1 MKKRRYG
8 LCDDDDDQQMSIP
21 IILNTSGGGDS
32 SSMFNPFA
40 SIPTDNHI
48 YFYDDVET
56 ETILTLNKNIRE
68 LNTMIKEKFSKYDEV
83 VNYKNVPIYLHINSH
98 GGDLFAGL
106 SAVDT
111 ILNSECPIYTI
122 VEGAAASAATF
133 LSVCGKKRFMTKHSF
148 ILIHQL
154 TSKAWGTY
162 EELKDDMKN
171 NEMFMSL
178 IKNIYKERT
187 NRTMEQL
194 DEMLK
199 HDIWI
204 DANKAIEF
212 GLVDEVL

>member
-1 MKKRRYG
+1 MRKRYRA
-8 LCDDDDDQQMSIP
+8 CDDEEQQMSIP
-21 IILNTSGGGDS
+21 IILNTSGGDS

-48 YFYDDVET
+48 YFYDDVEA
-56 ETILTLNKNIRE
+56 ESILTLNKNIRE

-83 VNYKNVPIYLHINSH
+83 VDYKNVPIYLHINSH

-111 ILNSECPIYTI
+111 ILNSECPVHTI
-122 VEGAAASAATF
+122 IEGAAASAATF
-133 LSVCGKKRFMTKHSF
+133 LSVCGKKRFITKHSF

-154 TSKAWGTY
+154 SSKAWGTY
-162 EELKDDMKN
+162 EELKEDMQN
-171 NEMFMSL
+171 NDMFMEL

-187 NRTMEQL
+187 NRTAEQL
-194 DEMLK
+194 EEMLK

-204 DANKAIEF
+204 NSAKAVEF
-212 GLVDEVL
+212 GLADEVI